1 MKKGFSLIE
10 LMVVV
15 VIIGILAA
23 IAIPNFIRLRDRAKE
38 SEVKANAHT
47 VQLAAEEY
55 STTSDGNYCASFVT
69 LTLPGNIKNPFG
81 TNDAVIDGAAPNEGS
96 VGYSHA
102 NLNALPY
109 TIIGCGKGNG
119 NFIITLSPGQ

>member
-47 VQLAAEEY
+47 CQLAAEEY
-55 STTSDGNYCASFVT
+55 STTADGNYCDGFAT
-69 LTLPGNIKNPFG
+69 LTLPSNIKNPF
-81 TNDAVIDGAAPNEGS
+81 AAGAAVVDDAAPGEGEVS
-96 VGYSHA
+96 YQHGAFGASA
-102 NLNALPY
+102 Y
-109 TIIGCGKGNG
+109 TIVGGGKGAVP
-119 NFIITLSPGQ
+119 IITLSPGQ